1 MSGLIKQ
8 QISEKLIL
16 EKWKAKVWSIM
27 ESIKKEEIKNLALQA
42 SQGDRAA
49 YGKLYEETGRSV
61 YFSCLKLLANTQ
73 LAEDITQETF
83 LTALQKLPTLSQ
95 PENFGA
101 WVNRIAVNKCKMY
114 FRNPAAEENSD
125 DILEEV
131 PDEDLIPEDYVSN
144 DAKRKI
150 IMDIIEK
157 VITDEQRQTVILYY
171 FNMLTV
177 AEIAD
182 IMKCTTGTVTSRLSA
197 ARKKIKEAVLIY
209 EKNNDD
215 RLHTVV
221 PVFTLSKLLMQEAS
235 KAELPKITLFTDTS
249 AASAKAISDSTTASA
264 ETVSGGKGMLAT
276 VKSKVI
282 AGVCAA
288 AVAGGVITAAVML
301 NSDNDDNG
309 NEAVS
314 SQIKANTTISKSE
327 DINNGSTQTD
337 SEDNA
342 APVQTELTNS
352 GLWDGE
358 LLVNGKVIKMP
369 ITSKELTDLGYEISD
384 DDKGDGDITT
394 DQTFMYVFQCIDPTT
409 NVSVNMGNLLNEGSS
424 TLDYGEAYGTEDFV
438 YYQMMFSGLD
448 NEENEYSVEM
458 SNGITIGSSAEDV
471 VNAFGEPTKVT
482 YYDAYIYIQDPDAVA
497 DKDDPYCKESAYV
510 RFNMRDDR
518 VTAITIGAKAD
529 R

>member
-1 MSGLIKQ
+1 
-8 QISEKLIL
+8 
-16 EKWKAKVWSIM
+16 
-27 ESIKKEEIKNLALQA
+27 
-42 SQGDRAA
+42 
-49 YGKLYEETGRSV
+49 
-61 YFSCLKLLANTQ
+61 
-73 LAEDITQETF
+73 
-83 LTALQKLPTLSQ
+83 
-95 PENFGA
+95 
-101 WVNRIAVNKCKMY
+101 
-114 FRNPAAEENSD
+114 
-125 DILEEV
+125 
-131 PDEDLIPEDYVSN
+131 
-144 DAKRKI
+144 
-150 IMDIIEK
+150 
-157 VITDEQRQTVILYY
+157 
-171 FNMLTV
+171 
-177 AEIAD
+177 
-182 IMKCTTGTVTSRLSA
+182 
-197 ARKKIKEAVLIY
+197 
-209 EKNNDD
+209 
-215 RLHTVV
+215 
-221 PVFTLSKLLMQEAS
+221 
-235 KAELPKITLFTDTS
+235 
-249 AASAKAISDSTTASA
+249 
-264 ETVSGGKGMLAT
+264 MLAT

-471 VNAFGEPTKVT
+471 VNAFGEPTKIT